1 MLLQNKYLSI
11 VIIPSLVGTG
21 PPAHKTLSNSLSYY
35 ICMHST
41 ATRARIIFRMQY
53 NSTILL
59 YPVHQPDYLFTL
71 SLHRHVMLCYVML
84 CYVMLCYVML
94 CYVML
99 CYVMLCYVML
109 CYVMLCYV
117 HKTVH
122 TVSKVYNRVWAK
134 QTCMEGEMGFFFFF
148 FFFCRHGC
156 CCMGK

>member
-1 MLLQNKYLSI
+1 
-11 VIIPSLVGTG
+11 
-21 PPAHKTLSNSLSYY
+21 
-35 ICMHST
+35 
-41 ATRARIIFRMQY
+41 
-53 NSTILL
+53 
-59 YPVHQPDYLFTL
+59 
-71 SLHRHVMLCYVML
+71 
-84 CYVMLCYVML
+84 ML

-148 FFFCRHGC
+148 FFFADMGAAVWGNNRIEILFSALYTSGA
-156 CCMGK
+156 CM

>member
-84 CYVMLCYVML
+84 CYV
-94 CYVML
+94 
-99 CYVMLCYVML
+99 
-109 CYVMLCYV
+109 

-148 FFFCRHGC
+148 FFFADMGAAVWGNNRIEILFSALYTSGA
-156 CCMGK
+156 CM